1 MTSASNSNS
10 SYIPTTTLDIPL
22 PFTNS
27 LTTIPSTTAVT
38 TNQSYGSSYPSYID
52 PNLYN
57 SQYYQ
62 QYYQQYY
69 AQYGYGPQQTQAM
82 GVYYPHPTSA
92 TTTATAYPSTQASYL
107 PTMMNAAAVAA
118 ATHVKSNAKNNS
130 SGKDSSG
137 NEDDDDDDPT
147 IAKPNQP
154 KLSNIL
160 NYSCNEKM
168 GLNPLIY
175 TNIQQSPYFKNN
187 LFQLKTYNEVIDE
200 IYYSVRHLEPW
211 EKGSRKV
218 SGQTGMCGSVRG
230 VGAGGII
237 STPFCILY
245 KLFTLKLTRKQ
256 VMAMIRHKDSPY
268 IRALGFMYI
277 RFTQS
282 PRELWHWFEPFME
295 DDEQVDPKAGGGS
308 PMTIGQM
315 VRHFLT
321 KLEWFSTLFPRIPR
335 HVQLEI
341 EKKLNKYDAEMKKHP
356 VKSNKNNKND
366 NNVNKKHRDADE
378 ELEEGELSSNY
389 DQDHNQK
396 KQNRNHHHG
405 GGGGGRKRS
414 RSPQSKSS
422 SGKHHHHRKTFDNEN
437 LNQFNIYQ

>member
-10 SYIPTTTLDIPL
+10 NNQIPTTTLDIPL

-27 LTTIPSTTAVT
+27 LATIPSTTAIQSVPSSIA
-38 TNQSYGSSYPSYID
+38 TNQSYGSSYPSSYID

-69 AQYGYGPQQTQAM
+69 SQYGYGPQQTQAI
-82 GVYYPHPTSA
+82 GDYYAHQTSA
-92 TTTATAYPSTQASYL
+92 TSTIYPSTQASYL
-107 PTMMNAAAVAA
+107 STMMNAAAAA
-118 ATHVKSNAKNNS
+118 ASTRVKSNSKNDS
-130 SGKDSSG
+130 LGKDSSG
-137 NEDDDDDDPT
+137 NDHDDDDDDDPT

-256 VMAMIRHKDSPY
+256 VMAMTRHKDSPY
-268 IRALGFMYI
+268 IRSLGLMYI
-277 RFTQS
+277 RFTQPS
-282 PRELWHWFEPFME
+282 RDLWHWFEPYLE

-335 HVQLEI
+335 HDSHQR
-341 EKKLNKYDAEMKKHP
+341 K
-356 VKSNKNNKND
+356 
-366 NNVNKKHRDADE
+366 
-378 ELEEGELSSNY
+378 
-389 DQDHNQK
+389 QK
-396 KQNRNHHHG
+396 RNHHQHLHV
-405 GGGGGRKRS
+405 GRKRSRS

-422 SGKHHHHRKTFDNEN
+422 SGKHHHHHYRKTNDNECN
-437 LNQFNIYQ
+437 RHKGSRYS

>member
-1 MTSASNSNS
+1 
-10 SYIPTTTLDIPL
+10 
-22 PFTNS
+22 
-27 LTTIPSTTAVT
+27 
-38 TNQSYGSSYPSYID
+38 
-52 PNLYN
+52 
-57 SQYYQ
+57 
-62 QYYQQYY
+62 
-69 AQYGYGPQQTQAM
+69 
-82 GVYYPHPTSA
+82 
-92 TTTATAYPSTQASYL
+92 
-107 PTMMNAAAVAA
+107 
-118 ATHVKSNAKNNS
+118 
-130 SGKDSSG
+130 
-137 NEDDDDDDPT
+137 
-147 IAKPNQP
+147 
-154 KLSNIL
+154 
-160 NYSCNEKM
+160 
-168 GLNPLIY
+168 
-175 TNIQQSPYFKNN
+175 
-187 LFQLKTYNEVIDE
+187 
-200 IYYSVRHLEPW
+200 
-211 EKGSRKV
+211 
-218 SGQTGMCGSVRG
+218 MCGSVRG

-378 ELEEGELSSNY
+378 ELEEGELSSNN

-396 KQNRNHHHG
+396 KQNRNHHHS

-422 SGKHHHHRKTFDNEN
+422 SGKHHHHRKTFDNESN
-437 LNQFNIYQ
+437 NRHKVSRYS